1 MPQRVKPAEQG
12 IVLDALSAGYGQT
25 LIVDDINLTIP
36 TGKMTVLAG
45 ANGSGKSTLLSTIA
59 RMLKPLGGCVR
70 LDGQA
75 IHQMPT
81 KAVSR
86 QLGILPQSP
95 LTPEGLTVFELVSR
109 GRYPWQGLMRQ
120 WSEADELAV
129 EEALRLTGTAEFAH
143 LPVDSLSGGQR
154 QRCWIAMALAQQ
166 TATILLDEPTT
177 WLDLRYQVDILELL
191 QTLTREHGRTVV
203 TVLHDLNFA
212 VNYADLLVFLKQ
224 GRIAGTISDNDVC
237 SPELIKRVFD
247 VDVQMSINPQT
258 GKPFFM
264 PFRARRQRHNE
275 RGHPAFRAASPP
287 RLALLLLTLLLIA
300 ASLVHLGLGARW
312 IAPQTVLQA
321 LLEYNPRNFD
331 QRIIVDLRLVRLAA
345 ALLTGA
351 ALGVAGL
358 LLQTVIRNPLGEPH
372 ILGLN
377 AGASLAVVATSALG
391 LSLGAFPAGRPLTA
405 ACGAGLL
412 FGGVMALASAG
423 RGGATPLR
431 ITLCGVALSAFAS
444 AVTAAILILDEQTL
458 LAMRTWLAGD
468 LAGLNWSTLQT
479 ALVPALIGL
488 GVALLIAPRLNV
500 LALGDKVALGLGINL
515 VQTRLLGL
523 LAIALLCGA
532 AVAVAGPIGFVGLV
546 VPHVVRRLVT
556 EDIRLALPLAAPVGA
571 LVLVLADI
579 AARTLVA
586 PQELATGAMTA
597 LVGAPLFIFIAARF
611 FK

>member
-1 MPQRVKPAEQG
+1 MPQRVTPAEQG

-36 TGKMTVLAG
+36 SGKMTVLAG

-120 WSEADELAV
+120 WSDADELAV
-129 EEALRLTGTAEFAH
+129 EEALRLTGTREFAH
-143 LPVDSLSGGQR
+143 LPVDRLSGGQR

-224 GRIAGTISDNDVC
+224 GRIAGTIRDNEVC

-264 PFRARRQRHNE
+264 PFRARQ
-275 RGHPAFRAASPP
+275 
-287 RLALLLLTLLLIA
+287 
-300 ASLVHLGLGARW
+300 
-312 IAPQTVLQA
+312 
-321 LLEYNPRNFD
+321 
-331 QRIIVDLRLVRLAA
+331 AA
-345 ALLTGA
+345 A
-351 ALGVAGL
+351 
-358 LLQTVIRNPLGEPH
+358 Q
-372 ILGLN
+372 
-377 AGASLAVVATSALG
+377 
-391 LSLGAFPAGRPLTA
+391 
-405 ACGAGLL
+405 
-412 FGGVMALASAG
+412 
-423 RGGATPLR
+423 
-431 ITLCGVALSAFAS
+431 
-444 AVTAAILILDEQTL
+444 
-458 LAMRTWLAGD
+458 
-468 LAGLNWSTLQT
+468 
-479 ALVPALIGL
+479 
-488 GVALLIAPRLNV
+488 
-500 LALGDKVALGLGINL
+500 
-515 VQTRLLGL
+515 
-523 LAIALLCGA
+523 
-532 AVAVAGPIGFVGLV
+532 
-546 VPHVVRRLVT
+546 
-556 EDIRLALPLAAPVGA
+556 
-571 LVLVLADI
+571 
-579 AARTLVA
+579 
-586 PQELATGAMTA
+586 
-597 LVGAPLFIFIAARF
+597 
-611 FK
+611 

>member
-264 PFRARRQRHNE
+264 P
-275 RGHPAFRAASPP
+275 
-287 RLALLLLTLLLIA
+287 
-300 ASLVHLGLGARW
+300 
-312 IAPQTVLQA
+312 
-321 LLEYNPRNFD
+321 
-331 QRIIVDLRLVRLAA
+331 
-345 ALLTGA
+345 
-351 ALGVAGL
+351 
-358 LLQTVIRNPLGEPH
+358 
-372 ILGLN
+372 
-377 AGASLAVVATSALG
+377 
-391 LSLGAFPAGRPLTA
+391 
-405 ACGAGLL
+405 
-412 FGGVMALASAG
+412 
-423 RGGATPLR
+423 
-431 ITLCGVALSAFAS
+431 
-444 AVTAAILILDEQTL
+444 
-458 LAMRTWLAGD
+458 
-468 LAGLNWSTLQT
+468 
-479 ALVPALIGL
+479 
-488 GVALLIAPRLNV
+488 
-500 LALGDKVALGLGINL
+500 
-515 VQTRLLGL
+515 
-523 LAIALLCGA
+523 
-532 AVAVAGPIGFVGLV
+532 
-546 VPHVVRRLVT
+546 
-556 EDIRLALPLAAPVGA
+556 
-571 LVLVLADI
+571 
-579 AARTLVA
+579 
-586 PQELATGAMTA
+586 
-597 LVGAPLFIFIAARF
+597 
-611 FK
+611 